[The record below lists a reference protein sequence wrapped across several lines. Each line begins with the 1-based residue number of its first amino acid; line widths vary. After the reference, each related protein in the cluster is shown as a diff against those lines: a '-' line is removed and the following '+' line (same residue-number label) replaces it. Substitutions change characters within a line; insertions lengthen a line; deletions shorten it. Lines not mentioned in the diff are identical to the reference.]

1 MGFVEIY
8 DYAAGKADWF
18 AAGLPVA
25 GGWANEHIL
34 GDLARHDVPTCAL
47 TDTVGQVR
55 TRAEVRGWPRCVVT
69 GAGGVVL
76 GEVDLGDADSLPDTS
91 VEEAM
96 QEGPRTFRPD
106 FPLEQI
112 AAWWAS
118 RPRVPSVLVTTPY
131 GVLIGLVKK
140 EDVVQHAPESQSSS

>member
-1 MGFVEIY
+1 M
-8 DYAAGKADWF
+8 
-18 AAGLPVA
+18 
-25 GGWANEHIL
+25 
-34 GDLARHDVPTCAL
+34 
-47 TDTVGQVR
+47 
-55 TRAEVRGWPRCVVT
+55 VT
-69 GAGGVVL
+69 GPGGVVL
-76 GEVDLGDADSLPDTS
+76 GEVDLRDADNLPDTP

-106 FPLEQI
+106 FPLEQM

-140 EDVVQHAPESQSSS
+140 EDVLRHAPESEPSL